1 MPRSLRRLALL
12 RLALL
17 RLALLRLTLLP
28 LGLLLLPGPAAAAE
42 GTCARDLLVAQS
54 SQRVALDR
62 LDALG
67 DNEADRCRG
76 WRQHVDTMRRAASV
90 YGRCLAGQERAE
102 RLAQVQG
109 SEREFSDLLRSRC
122 RGK

>member
-1 MPRSLRRLALL
+1 MRYRRSLAALLLAL
-12 RLALL
+12 
-17 RLALLRLTLLP
+17 P
-28 LGLLLLPGPAAAAE
+28 SAAPAAE

-54 SQRVALDR
+54 SQRVAIDR
-62 LDALG
+62 LEALG

-76 WRQHVDTMRRAASV
+76 WRQHVDTMRRAATV
-90 YGRCLAGQERAE
+90 YGRCLTGQERAE

-109 SEREFSDLLRSRC
+109 SEREFGELLRTRC